1 MNEFSN
7 CTSHEN
13 SIEQVVLS
21 SLEYSQ
27 ILDIQQN
34 IFELLL
40 VGRNQQEVLERLC
53 HLAESIL
60 PNSVASIMLLDPLSS
75 LLSVVAAPSIPEI
88 GHEALEE
95 LKPGVGG
102 GSCGNAVYHN
112 EAQFVQ
118 DAKTDERWSDI
129 RHIAY
134 DFNLCS
140 CWSMPIRDLSNKATG
155 SFALS
160 SFEHRAPSE
169 FHKRLLENCA
179 FIVSMVLK
187 RSEYETHIDENQKK
201 LQILGTA
208 IENASDGMVVTDSD
222 NNIIEVNNAFMTTF
236 GYTDKNDVIGH
247 NPKIFA
253 SGKHNQEF
261 YDQMWHSLEDKGHWS
276 GEVWNKRSNG
286 EIFPEWMSI
295 TAIVDE
301 HHIINNYL
309 AVFSDL
315 SELRE
320 SQIKQVELAFYD
332 QLTSL
337 PNRQKI
343 VADMD
348 ENKPNACALFN
359 IDDFKEINDFFG
371 IDAGDSIL
379 FQVGQWLIEMGFTPY
394 RTGGDEFAILFY
406 DYTTWTQLH
415 HQITTLM
422 DMLEEKIFIVSD
434 QTFSVRMSIGVA
446 MGMGKL
452 LTRADIALHRAKE
465 KKIPIAL
472 YEEDENIEE
481 IYRTNIAMASSIRK
495 ALANQRIICHYQPII
510 NLKTGNIDK
519 YETLVRMIDENGEM
533 IPPMVFLPIAKK
545 TKVYS
550 QITRE
555 VIYQAC
561 SLFSTRSESFSINL
575 SDSDIRDP
583 YTVQEII
590 KTIIKTETASRIVFE
605 ILESEGIENYEEV
618 ASFINQ
624 VKSLGAKISIDDFGT
639 GYSNFENV
647 LKLNVDYI
655 KIDGSLIQGITANSR
670 HNIIVDSI
678 VDFAHKIGAQTVA
691 EFVSDEA
698 IYEAVKKHGID
709 HAQGYYTGKPASL

>member
-1 MNEFSN
+1 
-7 CTSHEN
+7 
-13 SIEQVVLS
+13 
-21 SLEYSQ
+21 
-27 ILDIQQN
+27 
-34 IFELLL
+34 
-40 VGRNQQEVLERLC
+40 
-53 HLAESIL
+53 
-60 PNSVASIMLLDPLSS
+60 
-75 LLSVVAAPSIPEI
+75 
-88 GHEALEE
+88 
-95 LKPGVGG
+95 
-102 GSCGNAVYHN
+102 
-112 EAQFVQ
+112 
-118 DAKTDERWSDI
+118 
-129 RHIAY
+129 
-134 DFNLCS
+134 
-140 CWSMPIRDLSNKATG
+140 
-155 SFALS
+155 
-160 SFEHRAPSE
+160 
-169 FHKRLLENCA
+169 
-179 FIVSMVLK
+179 
-187 RSEYETHIDENQKK
+187 
-201 LQILGTA
+201 
-208 IENASDGMVVTDSD
+208 
-222 NNIIEVNNAFMTTF
+222 
-236 GYTDKNDVIGH
+236 
-247 NPKIFA
+247 
-253 SGKHNQEF
+253 
-261 YDQMWHSLEDKGHWS
+261 
-276 GEVWNKRSNG
+276 
-286 EIFPEWMSI
+286 
-295 TAIVDE
+295 
-301 HHIINNYL
+301 
-309 AVFSDL
+309 
-315 SELRE
+315 
-320 SQIKQVELAFYD
+320 
-332 QLTSL
+332 
-337 PNRQKI
+337 
-343 VADMD
+343 
-348 ENKPNACALFN
+348 
-359 IDDFKEINDFFG
+359 
-371 IDAGDSIL
+371 
-379 FQVGQWLIEMGFTPY
+379 
-394 RTGGDEFAILFY
+394 
-406 DYTTWTQLH
+406 
-415 HQITTLM
+415 M

-495 ALANQRIICHYQPII
+495 ALANQRIICHYQPIV
-510 NLKTGNIDK
+510 NLKTGNIEK

-533 IPPMVFLPIAKK
+533 VPPMVFLPIAKK

-575 SDSDIRDP
+575 SDSDMRDP

-618 ASFINQ
+618 AAFINQ

-709 HAQGYYTGKPASL
+709 HSQGYYTGKPASL